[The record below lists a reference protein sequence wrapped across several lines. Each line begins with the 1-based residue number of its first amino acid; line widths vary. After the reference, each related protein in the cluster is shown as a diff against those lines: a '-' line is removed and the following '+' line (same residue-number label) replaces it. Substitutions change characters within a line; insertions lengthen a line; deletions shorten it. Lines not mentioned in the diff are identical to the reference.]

1 VIGKDKIIKNGF
13 TNVFNN
19 PKTKAAMNATQ
30 TLATCSPELYKPAI
44 AIKNMPFIKT
54 LFQKPKYIV

>member
-1 VIGKDKIIKNGF
+1 
-13 TNVFNN
+13 
-19 PKTKAAMNATQ
+19 MNATQ